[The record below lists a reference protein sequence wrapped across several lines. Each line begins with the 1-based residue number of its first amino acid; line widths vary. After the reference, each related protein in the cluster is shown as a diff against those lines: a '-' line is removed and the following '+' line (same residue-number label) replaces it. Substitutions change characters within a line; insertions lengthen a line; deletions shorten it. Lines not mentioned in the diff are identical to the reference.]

1 VILREGNRA
10 VRNTFD
16 WSAALLDLR
25 VGSPARL
32 HVKRGSREFDVE
44 VSVSDLPEVN
54 APKVQVLRELELV
67 TVTPAIAAERRTRY
81 QYGALIYNISQF
93 VADQTGLQKGDVI
106 LQINNSPIRTAQDAA
121 RVIDATG
128 GRAYL
133 RVAVERQGQ
142 LYVTEFAVR

>member
-1 VILREGNRA
+1 M
-10 VRNTFD
+10 
-16 WSAALLDLR
+16 
-25 VGSPARL
+25 
-32 HVKRGSREFDVE
+32 
-44 VSVSDLPEVN
+44 
-54 APKVQVLRELELV
+54 LRELELV
-67 TVTPAIAAERRTRY
+67 TVTPAIAAERGIRY
-81 QYGALIYNISQF
+81 QYGALIYNISQS

-121 RVIDATG
+121 RVIDTTG